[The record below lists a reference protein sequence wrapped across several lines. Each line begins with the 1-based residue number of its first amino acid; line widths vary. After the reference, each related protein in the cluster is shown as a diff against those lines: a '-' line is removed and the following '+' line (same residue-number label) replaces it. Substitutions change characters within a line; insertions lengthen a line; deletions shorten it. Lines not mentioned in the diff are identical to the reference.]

1 MTTLK
6 FNRYETLSRI
16 ENMFLSNLI
25 DAVREFD
32 VASVSKL
39 KNMLNG
45 AQDGHLYSFEDTL
58 GTFKAEVGFHL
69 EGRSVE
75 ASRLAYDI
83 EMFEEELR
91 NRLTK

>member
-25 DAVREFD
+25 DAVREFN
-32 VASVSKL
+32 VPSVSKL

-58 GTFKAEVGFHL
+58 VTFRAEVRFHL
-69 EGRSVE
+69 EGRNVE
-75 ASRLAYDI
+75 AARLASDI
-83 EMFEEELR
+83 AIFEEELR
-91 NRLTK
+91 NRLA

>member
-6 FNRYETLSRI
+6 FNRYEALTRI

-32 VASVSKL
+32 VPSASKL

-58 GTFKAEVGFHL
+58 ATFRAQVGFHL
-69 EGRSVE
+69 DGRKVE
-75 ASRLAYDI
+75 ASRLAHDI
-83 EMFEEELR
+83 SMFEETLR
-91 NRLTK
+91 ERLA

>member
-58 GTFKAEVGFHL
+58 GTFRAEVSFHL
-69 EGRSVE
+69 EGRNVE
-75 ASRLAYDI
+75 AARLASDI
-83 EMFEEELR
+83 AMFEEELR
-91 NRLTK
+91 NRLA